1 MKKTI
6 EKVALVAQ
14 TVIALIVAII
24 SLLMALGNIPT
35 LSTDGTSGKV
45 VLVLVCIFS
54 GLYLAFAIY
63 NLYMA
68 FSDRNVLRYVMLTAD
83 NDKSTS
89 ASGKVLKKIAV
100 SDSALVEGVKVR
112 RLQVRPDEKM
122 GFKMRVDVD
131 VDSHEVNLALEKY
144 RCLLIDSYINILG
157 LKFSSIDFRIRK
169 VTTNYTPDVTKAEQK
184 AREITHKNKQTAEQT
199 VSEQPKVEQPQPE
212 QPIEAEKVEVEV
224 EKVEEKPAVDVTE
237 DIVVTVEDAEQSEE
251 TEKEEK

>member
-24 SLLMALGNIPT
+24 CLLMALGNIPT
-35 LSTDGTSGKV
+35 ISTDSSSGKV

-63 NLYMA
+63 NLYVA

-83 NDKSTS
+83 NNKSTS

-100 SDSALVEGVKVR
+100 SNSTLVEGIKVR

-122 GFKMRVDVD
+122 GFKMRVDLD
-131 VDSHEVNLALEKY
+131 VDSNEVNMALEKY

-169 VTTNYTPDVTKAEQK
+169 VTTTYTPDVAKAEQQAK
-184 AREITHKNKQTAEQT
+184 TITNNNKQS
-199 VSEQPKVEQPQPE
+199 VEQPVNEEHHTEQPQPE
-212 QPIEAEKVEVEV
+212 QPIEAETVEVET
-224 EKVEEKPAVDVTE
+224 EQTEEQPTVVVTE

>member
-6 EKVALVAQ
+6 EKIALVAQ
-14 TVIALIVAII
+14 TVIALIVAVIC
-24 SLLMALGNIPT
+24 LLMALGNIPT
-35 LSTDGTSGKV
+35 LSTNSSSGKV
-45 VLVLVCIFS
+45 VLVFVCIFS

-63 NLYMA
+63 NLYVA
-68 FSDRNVLRYVMLTAD
+68 FSDRSVLRYVMLTAD

-100 SDSALVEGVKVR
+100 SDSALVEGIKVR
-112 RLQVRPDEKM
+112 RLQVRPDEKF

-131 VDSHEVNLALEKY
+131 VDSNEVNLALEKY
-144 RCLLIDSYINILG
+144 RCLLVDSYINILG

-169 VTTNYTPDVTKAEQK
+169 VTTTYTPDVSKAQKQAEAITNKTKQSAEQPLHEEHQ
-184 AREITHKNKQTAEQT
+184 A
-199 VSEQPKVEQPQPE
+199 EQPQPE
-212 QPIEAEKVEVEV
+212 QHVEAERVEVET
-224 EKVEEKPAVDVTE
+224 KQEEEQPAVDVTE